1 MNTTAKIVVALL
13 TVGTTAFVVHATQ
26 AANAADK
33 LAVDINNFKIK
44 EILKKGGFIPVG
56 VIYTIDIQI
65 NNPTSKELTISQLY
79 INLSIKNKQGT
90 LDRIANTSVPSA
102 KEITIKASGQT
113 ILSHDIEIR
122 FANVAGIIPNFI
134 GYIINRL
141 RGAKSTQQVLADIS
155 LDSMGLTIPSQEV
168 INI

>member
-1 MNTTAKIVVALL
+1 MNTTAKIIAAFF
-13 TVGTTAFVVHATQ
+13 TIGATAFVVHATQ

-44 EILKKGGFIPVG
+44 EILKKGGLLPVG
-56 VIYTIDIQI
+56 VIYTIDLQI

-79 INLSIKNKQGT
+79 ITLSIKNKQGT

-102 KEITIKASGQT
+102 KEITIKANDQT
-113 ILSHDIEIR
+113 PLSHDIEIR
-122 FANVAGIIPNFI
+122 FANVAGKIPDFI

-155 LDSMGLTIPSQEV
+155 LDAMGLTIPSQEV
-168 INI
+168 INL